1 MKKGNAFNANIKC
14 SQQPLS
20 SDKDQ
25 VKNLTIVRQQ
35 KLEDESYKYQKL
47 WWRRYKSYMHTFFT

>member
-35 KLEDESYKYQKL
+35 KLEDESYKCQKL
-47 WWRRYKSYMHTFFT
+47 